1 MTENKK
7 IETWIKRHQEFNEE
21 ILSDS
26 NINKELGSELG
37 GNFEN
42 YLASVDLEK
51 DEIELEVKR
60 TLTKAIKNILER
72 ERERAEKKLTGEIVW
87 GAGESD
93 CPEHHAW
100 IARLKDK
107 LAELEEIKIFP
118 FGYGNEKYG
127 YGDTGELTIPTL
139 LSAKVIERK
148 NLLGNPVE
156 IHRRGDFY
164 FAYYIIEPITVE
176 HDGKP
181 VKITNIAIKFLSAS
195 NRLIITEIPNFLQ
208 QSNEEVEKLIED
220 EDLGKIKDNLLT
232 NGTEFQIKLI
242 SQQSDSDKYYSFAK
256 LKDENF
262 YLEIADN
269 YVLIVNGQ
277 EFEFSDMAVSSIKN
291 LSKNIKTRL
300 SKAKKLAIDIEPYFE
315 KLKYQFDL
323 VKSKFSLEEQA
334 EIEEEITSITS
345 QIEVLKNSQK
355 QTLTITIKKIGADGH
370 PKEKWGDSSGN
381 YAVYEIEPTNFALTK
396 NGITKN
402 TTIKKII
409 LRYEAINRGE
419 VVGEIS
425 NFVEKKIS
433 PKTGRRSTSEEFILV
448 DSLLKIDTDAQIKFA
463 SEHGHLLGAD
473 NDTLKITK
481 NYTLT
486 IANQEHQFVHD
497 NLLTLTDFFALAK
510 NVWDSILITLTYDGE
525 RKPEDISTEKFKNMK
540 EKIDR
545 IDRAIEEGEIAT
557 EEQKNLLAAWKKQ
570 LWVKFIAKKLSKIA
584 EENEREKWTN
594 FLNGLATNPCYILA
608 KKEADIDF
616 LGSIFYWQKYGG
628 YQPEDIK
635 KLQKN
640 DKNKWEFSYQP
651 ASDAEVFSSTEWY
664 SKKNIDIYWQ
674 LKKDLDKLDWSFLN
688 SNEGI
693 SDFRRLRE
701 NLKQIKMRGGDDND
715 FSRVNNKEDVLKV
728 IKKELCFITF
738 DFITFE
744 ELFDER
750 IGKIKD
756 IISKEQAIAQ
766 RTDGAK
772 WSLEM
777 KPKVIEIFYHADL
790 AHFNPN
796 QRKEVADLL
805 TNIDKLENLIK
816 WKGERLTTETIELA
830 QTIIAEIE
838 ANSNDWPTIVQEK
851 TDNFIANRMVII
863 AEYLAFYNTER
874 VNEKNIGTFY
884 DFYNSWSSE
893 VKNDGGEP
901 KKQLLFDIH
910 GADWENIGNENAF
923 TYEAERI
930 KATKKLSEWK
940 EKLTNSSWLD
950 TETELKNVKNE
961 LEKYSKGKW
970 IWAADKL
977 GIEALTI
984 KNLWRKCKI
993 WRKSIALIEVDLY
1006 NANDYLTMD
1015 YLMSEL
1021 EFHPDSSTYS
1031 KEKKEEF
1038 QKKSCELKL
1047 DWLFKQAENETDLTK
1062 LEEIVKK
1069 IKVFQ
1074 TERNTLKTAVWKEKN
1089 KKDGNLFNIFGFIN
1103 NPGSLDKKL
1112 KSIEEKIDNLNAV
1125 KRSGIYEK
1133 LNWEDLDLTKIS
1145 DCLKRIKDFIPSE
1158 TDPDESLNNKE
1169 LSPLQ
1174 KTVWE
1179 ANKSSLEKHYLV
1191 LKKCEF
1197 LGENTNLNSWEKE
1210 KIKSPTTEN
1219 LELLNEWK
1227 AKINRMKEILPDNEL
1242 RETWEKELIGK
1253 AKIDLDTIVLLVDKN
1268 WDEYLTSETLLKD
1281 AVKKNFVIEIDGKE
1295 INCRENKYP
1304 STKQKVADKSD
1315 GSLTSSEKSSSAD
1328 NELDVLPPLPPT
1340 PASNIPERIYLNPSS
1355 SAESINVEGV
1365 EETSE
1370 EWNAFFN
1377 NQNITEKA
1385 EKEAWMET
1393 GLTAIE
1399 AQTACD
1405 NGWKDKVASIK
1416 EKMINLIQEN
1426 NGEEYTRIPDI
1437 EVLKVNKNELN
1448 KAVLLRYN
1456 LEKATSSDDLDN
1468 IWNESPDLNDD
1479 WLPIGWKEDD
1489 LSKVYEEKKNEL
1501 TWQEFQHYFKAQGDS
1516 AADQTEEVIKR
1527 YFDYNYEIE
1536 EKFWYLSG
1544 TQCGQMFNN
1553 GWIDL
1558 TEVFL
1563 VITETN
1569 EIEPRVK
1576 IGEEEVN
1583 PLTTLCTTIDDEV
1596 DIPIGTPTEV
1606 YQVPTISIPVPEIVS
1621 PRTANDDEEEE
1632 IWIASFKTSL
1642 TDPCSL
1648 TDEEIIEWKK
1658 RNISPD
1664 MAAKIWKNGWEPSE
1678 LERIQALNIL
1688 GGSSS
1693 THSFLVPKYTSY
1705 GETDIYL
1712 YSEAIKKSEL
1722 DKVNRIIQQIK
1733 DAQQITDLPS
1743 ADTINSQY
1751 NETQVPVAKNYDG
1764 IIRKVNYKKKFIETI
1779 EIINN
1784 ELDADQDMPEQ
1795 RTKKLYTLRLIFT
1808 DFHSAPINSLY
1819 GEVWKYQPTDT
1830 DISLGEQISNK
1841 IDDLQK
1847 AVNLD
1852 TNRVTAISAI
1862 EELWNQ
1868 FKDEN
1873 NLVNGKDQNTLLGV
1887 NWKIDLEAL
1896 TELSEITASK
1906 TNLINLINQEILIP
1920 VRIAAITAVKNH
1932 WTSLNIEKTLEDI
1945 AGTNWKNNFDNL
1957 QETEFIKQEENRLK
1971 TLISQV
1977 KVQSDIDEIVS
1988 ELNNKPVVLANELAE
2003 NYQTV
2008 MIELASK
2015 ETERKERKDELINE
2029 IKQIREEK
2037 LQQVRTIIVQ
2047 AQEILA
2053 QNDATYETV
2062 QTTINNLESLANA
2075 DSEKAEKIVWE
2086 ENKEVNQKLLTDLL
2100 TKLATITPPRP
2111 EEEPSNLT
2119 EKYGEDYSALQ
2130 PEQQRCRQTV
2140 CQNWNK
2146 SEKDYSHYRLYICH
2160 YCPQEFAYDANLE
2173 FLSAKK
2179 KAESELTNHQNNC
2192 PQKNETEQAKQIKQT
2207 KWKEIRKSKEGFFY
2221 TCQNCWGKI
2230 RLDKAIN
2237 DYPQAKKQGLA
2248 DFAYHQEQECTKPQ
2262 AEKTIAIYFSPNQGG
2277 TQHAPLKYADKAGNP
2292 PLEKDNQDQVYQKE
2306 NSSQTNVNQKWTTGQ
2321 IVGLGVVLLTGS
2333 ALITLLIMK
2342 LVDNWLAKKKNKVS

>member
-1 MTENKK
+1 V
-7 IETWIKRHQEFNEE
+7 
-21 ILSDS
+21 IL
-26 NINKELGSELG
+26 N
-37 GNFEN
+37 
-42 YLASVDLEK
+42 
-51 DEIELEVKR
+51 
-60 TLTKAIKNILER
+60 
-72 ERERAEKKLTGEIVW
+72 
-87 GAGESD
+87 
-93 CPEHHAW
+93 
-100 IARLKDK
+100 
-107 LAELEEIKIFP
+107 
-118 FGYGNEKYG
+118 
-127 YGDTGELTIPTL
+127 L

-148 NLLGNPVE
+148 NLFGNAVG
-156 IHRRGDFY
+156 IHRRGGFY

-195 NRLIITEIPNFLQ
+195 NRLIITEIPNFLK
-208 QSNEEVEKLIED
+208 QSNEEVEELLED
-220 EDLGKIKDNLLT
+220 EDLGKIGDNLLT

-242 SQQSDSDKYYSFAK
+242 SQQSDSNKYYSFAK
-256 LKDENF
+256 LEDGNF
-262 YLEIADN
+262 YLEIANN

-277 EFEFSDMAVSSIKN
+277 EFEFSDMSVSSIKN
-291 LSKNIKTRL
+291 LSKTIKTRL
-300 SKAKKLAIDIEPYFE
+300 SKTKKLARDIEPYFE
-315 KLKYQFDL
+315 ELKYRFDL
-323 VKSKFSLEEQA
+323 VKSKFSSEEQA
-334 EIEEEITSITS
+334 KIEEEITSITS
-345 QIEVLKNSQK
+345 QIEVLKNSRK

-370 PKEKWGDSSGN
+370 PKEKWDDSSGS
-381 YAVYEIEPTNFALTK
+381 YAVYEIEPTNFAFTK
-396 NGITKN
+396 NGSTKN

-409 LRYEAINRGE
+409 LQYEAISGGE
-419 VVGEIS
+419 FVGEIP

-433 PKTGRRSTSEEFILV
+433 PKTGRRSTSEEFTLV
-448 DSLLKIDTDAQIKFA
+448 DSLLKIGTDAQIKFA
-463 SEHGHLLGAD
+463 SEHGRLLGAD
-473 NDTLKITK
+473 NDTLRITK

-486 IANQEHQFVHD
+486 IADQEHQFVHD
-497 NLLTLTDFFALAK
+497 NLLTLTDFFASAK
-510 NVWDSILITLTYDGE
+510 NVWDSILITLMYDEE

-540 EKIDR
+540 VKIDR

-557 EEQKNLLAAWKKQ
+557 EEQKSLLAAWKEQ

-594 FLNGLATNPCYILA
+594 FLNGLVTNPCYILA

-635 KLQKN
+635 KLRKN

-651 ASDAEVFSSTEWY
+651 EPASDTEVVSSTEWY
-664 SKKNIDIYWQ
+664 SKKDIDIYWQ
-674 LKKDLDKLDWSFLN
+674 LKKDLDKLYWSFLN
-688 SNEGI
+688 SSADI
-693 SDFRRLRE
+693 HDWRRLKE
-701 NLKQIKMRGGDDND
+701 NLKQIKMRDDDNN
-715 FSRVNNKEDVLKV
+715 FSWVNNKEDILEV

-738 DFITFE
+738 E
-744 ELFDER
+744 ELSYER
-750 IGKIKD
+750 IDKIKD

-790 AHFNPN
+790 AHFNSN

-816 WKGERLTTETIELA
+816 WKGAELTTETINRA
-830 QTIIAEIE
+830 QTIITEIE

-851 TDNFIANRMVII
+851 TDDFIANRMVII
-863 AEYLAFYNTER
+863 AEYLAFYDTER
-874 VNEKNIGTFY
+874 VNEENINAFY

-893 VKNDGGEP
+893 IKNDGGEP
-901 KKQLLFDIH
+901 KKQLLLDIH
-910 GADWENIGNENAF
+910 GANWENTFIAE
-923 TYEAERI
+923 TERI
-930 KATKKLSEWK
+930 KATKKLNEWK
-940 EKLTNSSWLD
+940 EKLTDLLWLD
-950 TETELKNVKNE
+950 TETELEKVKNE
-961 LEKYSKGKW
+961 LVKYAELRW
-970 IWAADKL
+970 IWAAKNL
-977 GIEALTI
+977 GIEELTI
-984 KNLWRKCKI
+984 RNLQKKCKLY
-993 WRKSIALIEVDLY
+993 RESIVLIETDLDF
-1006 NANDYLTMD
+1006 AKDYLTME
-1015 YLMSEL
+1015 YFMSEL
-1021 EFHPDSSTYS
+1021 ELHPNFSTYS
-1031 KEKKEEF
+1031 KDSKENLEKNR
-1038 QKKSCELKL
+1038 KKSYELEL
-1047 DWLFKQAENETDLTK
+1047 DWLFKQAENEEDLTK

-1074 TERNTLKTAVWKEKN
+1074 TERNILKATVWKEKN
-1089 KKDGNLFNIFGFIN
+1089 KKDGGNFFFNKLGEMVGFTN

-1179 ANKSSLEKHYLV
+1179 ANKSSLEAHYLA

-1197 LGENTNLNSWEKE
+1197 LGENTNLNLWEKE
-1210 KIKSPTTEN
+1210 KIKSSTTKN
-1219 LELLNEWK
+1219 LKLLDEWK
-1227 AKINRMKEILPDNEL
+1227 ANINRMKEILPDNEL
-1242 RETWEKELIGK
+1242 RETWEKELIEKGR
-1253 AKIDLDTIVLLVDKN
+1253 IDLDTIVLLVDKN
-1268 WDEYLTSETLLKD
+1268 WDEYLTSKNLLRD
-1281 AVKKNFVIEIDGKE
+1281 SVKKNFVIEIDGKE

-1304 STKQKVADKSD
+1304 STKQEVADKSD

-1340 PASNIPERIYLNPSS
+1340 PASNIPERIYPNLSS
-1355 SAESINVEGV
+1355 SAEITHNRPSEIVGEVKEIN
-1365 EETSE
+1365 E

-1399 AQTACD
+1399 VQTACD

-1416 EKMINLIQEN
+1416 EKMINLIQEI
-1426 NGEEYTRIPDI
+1426 NGEEYTRIPNI

-1448 KAVLLRYN
+1448 KAILLRYN

-1479 WLPIGWKEDD
+1479 WLPIDWKEDD
-1489 LSKVYEEKKNEL
+1489 LWKVCEEKNNEL
-1501 TWQEFQHYFKAQGDS
+1501 TWQKFQHDFKAQGDL
-1516 AADQTEEVIKR
+1516 AADQTEEVIKL
-1527 YFDYNYEIE
+1527 YFDYNCEI
-1536 EKFWYLSG
+1536 KGAFWHLSA

-1563 VITETN
+1563 VTTETD

-1583 PLTTLCTTIDDEV
+1583 PLTTLCNDEV
-1596 DIPIGTPTEV
+1596 DSPIGTPTEV

-1621 PRTANDDEEEE
+1621 PRTVDDNEEEE
-1632 IWIASFKTSL
+1632 IWIAWIASFKTSL
-1642 TDPCSL
+1642 TGSCSL
-1648 TDEEIIEWKK
+1648 TNEEIIEWKK
-1658 RNISPD
+1658 RI
-1664 MAAKIWKNGWEPSE
+1664 
-1678 LERIQALNIL
+1678 
-1688 GGSSS
+1688 
-1693 THSFLVPKYTSY
+1693 
-1705 GETDIYL
+1705 
-1712 YSEAIKKSEL
+1712 
-1722 DKVNRIIQQIK
+1722 
-1733 DAQQITDLPS
+1733 
-1743 ADTINSQY
+1743 
-1751 NETQVPVAKNYDG
+1751 
-1764 IIRKVNYKKKFIETI
+1764 IETI
-1779 EIINN
+1779 ESINN
-1784 ELDADQDMPEQ
+1784 TLASDQDTPEQ
-1795 RTKKLYTLRLIFT
+1795 RVNKLYTLRLIFT

-1819 GEVWKYQPTDT
+1819 GKVWKYQPTDT

-1847 AVNLD
+1847 AVDLD
-1852 TNRVTAISAI
+1852 TNQATAISDI

-1873 NLVNGKDQNTLLGV
+1873 NLVNGKDQNALLGV

-1896 TELSEITASK
+1896 AELSKITTSK
-1906 TNLINLINQEILIP
+1906 TNLINLLNQEVLIP
-1920 VRIAAITAVKNH
+1920 VRIAAITAVENH

-1957 QETEFIKQEENRLK
+1957 QGTEFIKHEENRLK

-1988 ELNNKPVVLANELAE
+1988 ELNNKPVVLDSELAE

-2008 MIELASK
+2008 MIELASE

-2062 QTTINNLESLANA
+2062 QATINNLESLANA

-2100 TKLATITPPRP
+2100 AKLATITPPQP

-2130 PEQQRCRQTV
+2130 PEQQRCRQTI

-2160 YCPQEFAYDANLE
+2160 YCPQEFAYDTNLE

-2192 PQKNETEQAKQIKQT
+2192 PQKNETEQVKQIKQT
-2207 KWKEIRKSKEGFFY
+2207 KWKETRKSKEGFFY
-2221 TCQNCWGKI
+2221 TCQHCWGKI

-2248 DFAYHQEQECTKPQ
+2248 DFAYHQKQECNKPQ

-2277 TQHAPLKYADKAGNP
+2277 NQHAPLKFADEAGNP
-2292 PLEKDNQDQVYQKE
+2292 PLEKDNQDQVYQEE

-2321 IVGLGVVLLTGS
+2321 IVGLGIALLTGS